1 MLETHVQCEG
11 MNFSLGQ
18 GLKAINVNSSEHVI
32 ELLFEDFKLT
42 LMSDTGI
49 TGIISDLNGA
59 FNE

>member
-1 MLETHVQCEG
+1 MSDTHVQCEAV
-11 MNFSLGQ
+11 NFSLGQ